1 MRRDHVAPGSAPVRP
16 VVSRLFELM
25 RAAPDLPGAEER
37 VLEDLA
43 ARLSLF
49 DEAPSGTPVP
59 STPVPSTPAPPEE
72 RQPGPD

>member
-1 MRRDHVAPGSAPVRP
+1 MRRDHVAPGGAPVRP

-59 STPVPSTPAPPEE
+59 STPAPPEE